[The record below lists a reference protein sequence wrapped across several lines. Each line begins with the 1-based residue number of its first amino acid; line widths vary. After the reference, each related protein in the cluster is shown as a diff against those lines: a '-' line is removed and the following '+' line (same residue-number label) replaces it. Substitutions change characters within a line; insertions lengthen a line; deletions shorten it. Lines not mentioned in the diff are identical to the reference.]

1 MTKYECPICKK
12 IEWSNGYYNQ
22 TGEGIHPRICVHGD
36 KIIVMERK

>member
-12 IEWSNGYYNQ
+12 VEWSNGYFNQ
-22 TGEGIHPRICVHGD
+22 TGGIHPRICIHGD